1 VIAAVTTELPD
12 DGYTPIHG
20 SLIELLR
27 VFTFDESDPP
37 HPESAVAATSAV
49 VTMVRK
55 ENVFTMFPE
64 VSIKNE
70 YSFNH
75 K

>member
-1 VIAAVTTELPD
+1 MSE
-12 DGYTPIHG
+12 
-20 SLIELLR
+20 
-27 VFTFDESDPP
+27 ESDPP
-37 HPESAVAATSAV
+37 HPESAAAETNAVAKMA
-49 VTMVRK
+49 RK
-55 ENVFTMFPE
+55 EKVVTMFPE